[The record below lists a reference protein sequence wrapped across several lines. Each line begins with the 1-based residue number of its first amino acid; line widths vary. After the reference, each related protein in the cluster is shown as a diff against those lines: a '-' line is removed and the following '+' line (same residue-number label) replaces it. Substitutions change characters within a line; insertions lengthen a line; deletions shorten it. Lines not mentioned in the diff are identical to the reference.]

1 MLLDSSQSPATVLR
15 RKNQKRIRKF
25 LRKKKIKKFPT
36 SGEPAQ
42 QEASGVGREEVN
54 RSPLYTKQS
63 IF

>member
-1 MLLDSSQSPATVLR
+1 MLLDSSQSWATLLR
-15 RKNQKRIRKF
+15 RKNQKRIRQF
-25 LRKKKIKKFPT
+25 LRKKNEKFPT